1 MEQEKI
7 TIDTSLLKK
16 KLVDCNLSVRALCCC
31 KSAGI
36 ETVADLAAYKKMDM
50 LKFRK
55 FGKKSITELDDFLS
69 GLGLKWGTN
78 YMVNEKG
85 EVVKVEQK

>member
-16 KLVDCNLSVRALCCC
+16 KLIDCNLSVRALCCC

-36 ETVADLAAYKKMDM
+36 ETVADLAAYKKMDL
-50 LKFRK
+50 LKFRN

-78 YMVNEKG
+78 YVIGENG
-85 EVVKVEQK
+85 EVTEV

>member
-1 MEQEKI
+1 MAQEAKKI
-7 TIDTSLLKK
+7 NADFLNQ

-31 KSAGI
+31 KSVGI
-36 ETVADLAAYKKMDM
+36 ETIADLAAYKKMDL
-50 LKFRK
+50 LKFRN

-78 YMVNEKG
+78 YVIGENG
-85 EVVKVEQK
+85 EVTEV

>member
-36 ETVADLAAYKKMDM
+36 ETVAELAAYKKMGL
-50 LKFRK
+50 LKFRNI
-55 FGKKSITELDDFLS
+55 GKKSITELDDFLYS
-69 GLGLKWGTN
+69 LGLEWGTN
-78 YMVNEKG
+78 YIVNEDG
-85 EVVKVEQK
+85 NVVKAS

>member
-1 MEQEKI
+1 MAQEAKKI
-7 TIDTSLLKK
+7 DGGILSK

-36 ETVADLAAYKKMDM
+36 ETVSDLAACKKMDM
-50 LKFRK
+50 LKFRG

-69 GLGLKWGTN
+69 DLGLKWGTN
-78 YMVNEKG
+78 YVIGENG
-85 EVVKVEQK
+85 EVTEV

>member
-1 MEQEKI
+1 MAQEAKKI
-7 TIDTSLLKK
+7 DGGILSK

-36 ETVADLAAYKKMDM
+36 ETVADLAAYKKMDI
-50 LKFRK
+50 LKFRS

-69 GLGLKWGTN
+69 GFGLTWGTN
-78 YMVNEKG
+78 YVIGENG
-85 EVVKVEQK
+85 EVTEV